1 MTNNQNPDKFAK
13 ARQQM
18 VAHDLKPRGITD
30 PDVIKAMTEVPR
42 ENFVHEKYLS
52 QAYLDGPL
60 PIGCGQT
67 ISQPYIVALMTQ
79 ELKIDKNCE
88 VLEIGTGCGYQ
99 TAVLAKLAKRVYT
112 IERFNQLSESAQN
125 NLDSLNITNV
135 EFYIG
140 DGSSGWPQPEK
151 FDRIIVTAA
160 LPKIPPPLENQL
172 TDGGRMVAPVGG
184 GFVQRLL
191 LCEKKPVG
199 IIEKF
204 ICDVRFVKIIGEHGF
219 EQ

>member
-1 MTNNQNPDKFAK
+1 MEDKFAK
-13 ARQQM
+13 ARQYM
-18 VAHDLKPRGITD
+18 IDHDLRGRDITD
-30 PDVIKAMTEVPR
+30 PQVLKVMAEIPR
-42 ENFVHEKYLS
+42 EEFVTEKYLP
-52 QAYLDGPL
+52 QAYSDGPL

-79 ELKIDKNCE
+79 ELKITKDCE

-99 TAVLAKLAKRVYT
+99 TAVLAKLARRVYT
-112 IERFNQLSESAQN
+112 IERFNQLSEPAQA
-125 NLDSLNITNV
+125 NLGILNITNV

-140 DGSSGWPQPEK
+140 DGSGGWPKPKK

-160 LPKIPPPLENQL
+160 LPKIPPPLEEQL
-172 TDGGRMVAPVGG
+172 ADGGRLVAPVGD

-199 IIEKF
+199 ITESV
-204 ICDVRFVKIIGEHGF
+204 ICDVRFVKILGEYGF